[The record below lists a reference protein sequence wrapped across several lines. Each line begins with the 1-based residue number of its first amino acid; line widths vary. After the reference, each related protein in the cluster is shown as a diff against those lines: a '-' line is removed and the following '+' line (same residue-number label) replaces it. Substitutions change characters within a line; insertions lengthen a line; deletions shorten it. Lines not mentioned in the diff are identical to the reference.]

1 MFKLKKIYIDS
12 WRKLHKLKLNIGNRI
27 TLISGQNGVGKS
39 NLLSLL
45 SSGSGTKGIKSPY
58 LLRSNFQPE
67 FDQYFYIYPE
77 ELQNDYSIHLE
88 YEYIKDKESL
98 IFYKNL
104 RLKNDVESKRGIR
117 IIPSTNKYNDNYKT
131 RVEAVNI
138 LKKST
143 NIGADARVPIP
154 TIFLSISRSN
164 PLKESQAEASPMK
177 NLPNEY
183 LDKYRTWYN
192 SVLNNSIDI
201 SSNEISE
208 IKKELISSKSY
219 YLPINATPPLSQSVG
234 QDNLSCIISALLNFY
249 ILSKIDSSYDGGILC
264 IDEIDVSLHPDAQQR
279 LINLLDRLSKE
290 LKLQI
295 IISSHSLVVIKEI
308 VKRYEK
314 SKNDYSVGYLCNIN
328 RPYFKEVVN
337 YDSIKRDLF
346 SSTSLSRPKVKI
358 YFEDEEGQKT
368 FNLLIDAVKLLI
380 NDKIEGFEKYE
391 NLLSNISQTVQIE
404 ITLGCDSLL
413 RLPEKDLYF
422 TSVLIILDGDASC
435 TNEEKFNW
443 SDVTKELTFP
453 NLTYIL
459 SNHGSNRMKQ
469 NILCL
474 PTKFCPEFYLYRI
487 VDFYLQN
494 EDDFDDFWRQ
504 LEHIENLRL
513 NTPQFVNEHIH
524 INNNDFI
531 NKNNDDIK
539 KLIKNKFTNIY
550 DFVDQSNIL
559 YYHYKNPQHRIE
571 LTTFLDNLN
580 EKLSYL
586 LNKIRG
592 QQYQD

>member
-1 MFKLKKIYIDS
+1 M
-12 WRKLHKLKLNIGNRI
+12 
-27 TLISGQNGVGKS
+27 
-39 NLLSLL
+39 
-45 SSGSGTKGIKSPY
+45 
-58 LLRSNFQPE
+58 
-67 FDQYFYIYPE
+67 
-77 ELQNDYSIHLE
+77 
-88 YEYIKDKESL
+88 
-98 IFYKNL
+98 
-104 RLKNDVESKRGIR
+104 
-117 IIPSTNKYNDNYKT
+117 
-131 RVEAVNI
+131 
-138 LKKST
+138 
-143 NIGADARVPIP
+143 
-154 TIFLSISRSN
+154 
-164 PLKESQAEASPMK
+164 
-177 NLPNEY
+177 
-183 LDKYRTWYN
+183 
-192 SVLNNSIDI
+192 
-201 SSNEISE
+201 
-208 IKKELISSKSY
+208 
-219 YLPINATPPLSQSVG
+219 
-234 QDNLSCIISALLNFY
+234 
-249 ILSKIDSSYDGGILC
+249 C

-453 NLTYIL
+453 NLIYIL